1 MLLHPLLLI
10 MLITDLIG
18 ALLSL
23 AVGIKTFQIAVH
35 WNPAEFDRKQ
45 LSLESHAEAINLQGQ
60 WVLGLLFLSTVLF
73 VIGITN
79 ILPNVVPGAMCGT
92 GVTQAM
98 GESGNRALL
107 FRLLALAV
115 LFIWL
120 AVHRINATRPDA
132 PLTQTGA
139 RLLLVALPAYFP
151 ALYESFAAVLNVN
164 VEQPVSCCAVVY
176 DQFRSLQEARS
187 AAGLPDSVW
196 LVGFLVGA
204 GALLSTTTLTFRAVS
219 PVNGPKRVLLV
230 VICAFW
236 IPVAAVTLV
245 HRFAAYHYGV
255 LQHHCPW
262 CLFLLEYRMVGYPL
276 FGALIFMAFETI
288 VVLWLPLLSRS
299 AAELNAVVEQRI
311 RKASLRILGSTVV
324 FLLLSALPALYWRLR
339 YGVWLN

>member
-1 MLLHPLLLI
+1 MLLHPLLLT
-10 MLITDLIG
+10 MLITDMIG
-18 ALLSL
+18 GLLAL
-23 AVGIKTFQIAVH
+23 AVGLKAFQIAVH

-45 LSLESHAEAINLQGQ
+45 LALEIQAEAVNLQGQ
-60 WVLGLLFLSTVLF
+60 WVLGLLLFSTGLF
-73 VIGITN
+73 VVGITN
-79 ILPNVVPGAMCGT
+79 IWPAVVPGAMCGT
-92 GVTQAM
+92 GVMQAM
-98 GESGNRALL
+98 GDSGNRALL

-120 AVHRINATRPDA
+120 AVHRINAARPEA

-151 ALYESFAAVLNVN
+151 ALYESFAAVLHVN

-176 DQFRSLQEARS
+176 DQFRSLQEAHS

-196 LVGFLVGA
+196 LTGFLVGA
-204 GALLSTTTLTFRAVS
+204 GALLLTALLNFRAAA
-219 PVNGPKRVLLV
+219 PLNGPKHIWLV
-230 VICAFW
+230 VIGAFW

-245 HRFAAYHYGV
+245 QHLAAYHYGV

-276 FGALIFMAFETI
+276 FGALTVMAFETL
-288 VVLWLPLLSRS
+288 VVLWLPQLSGP
-299 AAELNAVVEQRI
+299 AAELRAIAEQRI
-311 RKASLRILGSTVV
+311 RKASLRIFGSTVV
-324 FLLLSALPALYWRLR
+324 FLLLSALPPLYWRLR